1 VDRQELFVLVW
12 SCCVADSRGY
22 MTSVLKAVTSASL
35 NKASMPSSSHKKKA
49 APQSVKQDIAELSA
63 ETQLA
68 VLEEI
73 AELPPFGFHLEA
85 LLNRLEA
92 RLQLAI
98 TVEQLQQF
106 LGRYYDLNEW
116 RERFVDAGPE
126 GMPKQQSCF
135 QLPSFDNEFGKLMQ
149 AVWAKHPDNG
159 ENSDTAEAD

>member
-1 VDRQELFVLVW
+1 VNQEFPVLVW
-12 SCCVADSRGY
+12 SYRVVDSRSY
-22 MTSVLKAVTSASL
+22 MTSVLKAVTSSL
-35 NKASMPSSSHKKKA
+35 NKAPMPSSHKKKA

-63 ETQLA
+63 DTQLA

-106 LGRYYDLNEW
+106 LDRYYDLNEW

-126 GMPKQQSCF
+126 GMPKQQQSF

-159 ENSDTAEAD
+159 ESSDTAEAE